1 MNTDNF
7 VVYINTEEIYVDIPK
22 DVETRF
28 DSYKDH
34 YRKGKEK
41 SNLINEP

>member
-1 MNTDNF
+1 MNADNF

-28 DSYKDH
+28 DTLNY
-34 YRKGKEK
+34 E
-41 SNLINEP
+41 L

>member
-1 MNTDNF
+1 MSHEYF

-28 DSYKDH
+28 DTLNY
-34 YRKGKEK
+34 E
-41 SNLINEP
+41 L